1 MRGVRLAVSWS
12 WPLVAVLGPLLLSGC
27 SDESKTTGTMVRETD
42 EMKVQT
48 DEMRDMYKNAN
59 IKR

>member
-1 MRGVRLAVSWS
+1 MRGIRLAVSWS

-27 SDESKTTGTMVRETD
+27 SDESKTTGTMVQETE

-48 DEMRDMYKNAN
+48 DEMRDMYKNAK